1 MEINKSK
8 MSCRSITSKILKQKK
23 KFHRLIVFN
32 LLEACQC
39 GICHEFLSQPM
50 MISCGHNYCYRCL
63 KNWFMS
69 NATRE
74 LNCPSCRVSVTNEPC
89 LNLMV
94 EQTLNSIFEILKK
107 RKKKM
112 FKEEKERK
120 EFEELLRERFD
131 DSFYYKNDKDNN
143 ILYHNI
149 FKITAIAI
157 ADVDDDGIPRCS
169 NCHWE
174 LEPEDMEDENVCPH
188 CHSRIRNDPG
198 SVGNG
203 GSINLNSR
211 PRMNISR
218 DDYSENEYEEIVNEI
233 RNYNPSDVESS
244 GEAESSDSVGYEHDD
259 DDEDNTR
266 RNVQE
271 GEEEHDSEMDGF
283 IDDDE
288 IEDEMESNDV
298 SQLSDGERKRKHAV
312 LSSDEDRDSDYY
324 ENNDSEG
331 FVSGDSL
338 AGSDNEGV
346 LKDNAQIEISDEE
359 DENNVNQS
367 IKRKRTAHVI
377 LSDDE

>member
-1 MEINKSK
+1 
-8 MSCRSITSKILKQKK
+8 MSCRAITSKILKQKK
-23 KFHRLIVFN
+23 KFHRLVVFN
-32 LLEACQC
+32 FLEACQC

-94 EQTLNSIFEILKK
+94 EQSLNSIFEILKK

-120 EFEELLRERFD
+120 EFEELIKERFD

-143 ILYHNI
+143 LLYDNI
-149 FKITAIAI
+149 FKNSAMAI

-174 LEPEDMEDENVCPH
+174 LEPDDMEDENICPH

-203 GSINLNSR
+203 WSINLNSTS
-211 PRMNISR
+211 RMHASR
-218 DDYSENEYEEIVNEI
+218 DDYSENEYEDIVNEI

-244 GEAESSDSVGYEHDD
+244 GDAESSDSVGYDH
-259 DDEDNTR
+259 DDEDNTHG
-266 RNVQE
+266 NV
-271 GEEEHDSEMDGF
+271 EEEHDSEMDAF
-283 IDDDE
+283 IDDDDIDDE
-288 IEDEMESNDV
+288 IEVNDV
-298 SQLSDGERKRKHAV
+298 SQLSDGERKRTQAV
-312 LSSDEDRDSDYY
+312 MSSDEGCDSDYY
-324 ENNDSEG
+324 QINDSDG

-338 AGSDNEGV
+338 AGSDIEDVGKQNE
-346 LKDNAQIEISDEE
+346 QIEISDEE

-367 IKRKRTAHVI
+367 VKRQRKAHVI